1 MARTGRPRKP
11 TVLKILEGNPGRRP
25 LNESEPEYEPKVE
38 KPDDLTPT
46 ASAWWDRVV
55 PSLVRLRLAQNVD
68 QPALVLLANDYAGW
82 DRASRLYM
90 SQPPLVMRGST
101 KVPVLDDLGEPIYDG
116 EGDERKQ
123 RIELRPILVSSP
135 LLRAV
140 KDFGAAYR
148 QGAQAFGLT
157 AASRSTLSI
166 PDRTFEDLEAGF
178 DEWQA
183 DLRRKEAREA
193 GGGDLRW
200 RRETTSGRT
209 EITDSLSDAEHRD
222 ELKRVG
228 VWAFEHVAK
237 SEATGQIAAVLNA
250 VASAAST
257 EWVWRAVDLEAASSD
272 ELRSLAIVASVLR
285 GEN

>member
-25 LNESEPEYEPKVE
+25 LNKAEPEYSPKVE

-55 PSLVRLRLAQNVD
+55 PQLVRLGLAQSVD
-68 QPALVLLANDYAGW
+68 QPALVLLAEDYAGW

-90 SQPPLVMRGST
+90 SGPPLVMRGST
-101 KVPVLDDLGEPIYDG
+101 KVPVLDDAGDPIYDG
-116 EGDERKQ
+116 EGDERRQ

-157 AASRSTLSI
+157 AQSRSTLSV
-166 PDRTFEDLEAGF
+166 PDRTFEDLDAGF
-178 DEWQA
+178 GEWQA
-183 DLRRKEAREA
+183 ARRLQEAREA
-193 GGGDLRW
+193 G
-200 RRETTSGRT
+200 
-209 EITDSLSDAEHRD
+209 
-222 ELKRVG
+222 
-228 VWAFEHVAK
+228 
-237 SEATGQIAAVLNA
+237 EAT
-250 VASAAST
+250 
-257 EWVWRAVDLEAASSD
+257 
-272 ELRSLAIVASVLR
+272 
-285 GEN
+285 